1 LDDETARPARGGMDH
16 PVRAGT
22 TRRRGGAARRRPASP
37 SWRPPRSAALIP
49 VRTATAP
56 AVTTSVLP
64 HLENTGPPVGL
75 HRPNSGYEVVL
86 WEVTLG
92 ALGRDLTSLTLKD
105 RPVWVLSGKGAA
117 TPQGKYDDVTGK
129 GADAWMLGLTPSV

>member
-1 LDDETARPARGGMDH
+1 VAAPALRRLDPRSNGDS
-16 PVRAGT
+16 
-22 TRRRGGAARRRPASP
+22 TRRDHLCLASP
-37 SWRPPRSAALIP
+37 QEHR
-49 VRTATAP
+49 
-56 AVTTSVLP
+56 
-64 HLENTGPPVGL
+64 PPVGL
-75 HRPNSGYEVVL
+75 HRPNSDYEVVL
-86 WEVTLG
+86 WEVTLR